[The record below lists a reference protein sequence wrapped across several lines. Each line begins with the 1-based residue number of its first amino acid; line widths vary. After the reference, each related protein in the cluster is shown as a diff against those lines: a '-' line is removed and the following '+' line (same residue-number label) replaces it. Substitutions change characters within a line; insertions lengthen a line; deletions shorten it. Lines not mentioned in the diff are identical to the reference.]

1 MWRLALCVG
10 IPTQRG
16 HRTGAQNMTDFT
28 LSTVAAIPFDIVLLV
43 GRAVFLV
50 FCFAIAA
57 IAFTRWRRTAE
68 TTSDRF
74 MERTALLLERLSGLE
89 QQIAAT
95 NARLDQ
101 LQEGLTSNLHRPAA
115 ASSST
120 ANYTIA
126 IRLARNGSRCEEL
139 IESCGLT
146 RQEAELV
153 LRLHAPRRT
162 RAA

>member
-1 MWRLALCVG
+1 
-10 IPTQRG
+10 
-16 HRTGAQNMTDFT
+16 MTDIS
-28 LSTVAAIPFDIVLLV
+28 LSTLGLAAIPLDIVLLA

-50 FCFAIAA
+50 FCFAVAA
-57 IAFTRWRRTAE
+57 IAFTRWRRNAE
-68 TTSDRF
+68 TTSERF

-101 LQEGLTSNLHRPAA
+101 LQEGLASHLNRPAA
-115 ASSST
+115 TNAPAAS
-120 ANYTIA
+120 YQIA

>member
-1 MWRLALCVG
+1 
-10 IPTQRG
+10 
-16 HRTGAQNMTDFT
+16 MTDIS
-28 LSTVAAIPFDIVLLV
+28 LSTLGLAAIPFDIVLLA

-50 FCFAIAA
+50 FCFAVAA
-57 IAFTRWRRTAE
+57 IAFTRWRRSAE
-68 TTSDRF
+68 TTSERF

-101 LQEGLTSNLHRPAA
+101 LQEGLASTLNRPAA
-115 ASSST
+115 TNAPAAS
-120 ANYTIA
+120 YQIA
-126 IRLARNGSRCEEL
+126 IRLARTGSRCEEL

>member
-1 MWRLALCVG
+1 VER
-10 IPTQRG
+10 RNS
-16 HRTGAQNMTDFT
+16 GARREEQNMTEIT
-28 LSTVAAIPFDIVLLV
+28 LSSLSPAAIPFDIVLLI

-50 FCFAIAA
+50 FCFTIAA
-57 IAFTRWRRTAE
+57 IAFIRWRRTAE

-74 MERTALLLERLSGLE
+74 MERTALLLDRLTGLE

-101 LQEGLTSNLHRPAA
+101 LQEGLASNLNRTTATNTT
-115 ASSST
+115 S
-120 ANYTIA
+120 ANYQIA

>member
-1 MWRLALCVG
+1 
-10 IPTQRG
+10 
-16 HRTGAQNMTDFT
+16 MTDFT
-28 LSTVAAIPFDIVLLV
+28 LSSLGLAAIPFDIVLLI

-57 IAFTRWRRTAE
+57 IAFTRWRRSAE

-74 MERTALLLERLSGLE
+74 MERTALLLERLAGLE

-101 LQEGLTSNLHRPAA
+101 LQEGLASSLNRPATTNTSA
-115 ASSST
+115 
-120 ANYTIA
+120 ANYQIA
-126 IRLARNGSRCEEL
+126 IRLARNGARCEEL

>member
-1 MWRLALCVG
+1 
-10 IPTQRG
+10 
-16 HRTGAQNMTDFT
+16 MTDVSISQ
-28 LSTVAAIPFDIVLLV
+28 LGLAAIPLDIMLLI

-50 FCFAIAA
+50 FCFAVAA
-57 IAFTRWRRTAE
+57 IAFTRWRRNAE

-95 NARLDQ
+95 NERLDQ
-101 LQEGLTSNLHRPAA
+101 LQEGLASNLNRPTTTSAPG
-115 ASSST
+115 AS
-120 ANYTIA
+120 YQIA

>member
-1 MWRLALCVG
+1 
-10 IPTQRG
+10 
-16 HRTGAQNMTDFT
+16 MTDVS
-28 LSTVAAIPFDIVLLV
+28 LSQLGLAAIPLDILLLI

-50 FCFAIAA
+50 FCFAVAA
-57 IAFTRWRRTAE
+57 IAFTRWRRSAQDC
-68 TTSDRF
+68 SDRF

-95 NARLDQ
+95 NARLEQ
-101 LQEGLTSNLHRPAA
+101 LQEGLASSLNHSTA
-115 ASSST
+115 ASTPS
-120 ANYTIA
+120 ANYQIA
-126 IRLARNGSRCEEL
+126 IRLARNGSRCDEL

>member
-1 MWRLALCVG
+1 MS
-10 IPTQRG
+10 
-16 HRTGAQNMTDFT
+16 DFT
-28 LSTVAAIPFDIVLLV
+28 LSSLGLAAIPFDIVLLV

-50 FCFAIAA
+50 FCFAITA
-57 IAFTRWRRTAE
+57 IAFTRWRRSAQDA
-68 TTSDRF
+68 SDRF

-101 LQEGLTSNLHRPAA
+101 LQEGLASNLNRPTATSTPAA
-115 ASSST
+115 
-120 ANYTIA
+120 NYQIA
-126 IRLARNGSRCEEL
+126 IRLARSGSRGEEL

-146 RQEAELV
+146 RQEADLV